1 MSLDTHEVC
10 KDLGRQFGGILAAT
24 AGALPSS
31 LCDLRRG
38 WLSYSRQYP
47 PLRSGEIGPTG
58 LSIQLDIYRGKR
70 AREHAQGKV
79 VLKAV

>member
-38 WLSYSRQYP
+38 RRSYSGQYP
-47 PLRSGEIGPTG
+47 PRFGEIGPTG